1 MDYNYLCNQNKNPM
15 KEKKIAEPDYDFK
28 LEVSQG
34 LSQADDVFFS
44 SEILIIKCISGK
56 ARISINTK
64 EHDFATNT
72 NFMLVDGTIFKI
84 IKCSEDFKI
93 TILRFS
99 QNFFNEIYPML
110 NGKAIEVMMCSAP
123 DLYSK
128 KEMEMS
134 DLLFRQLC
142 ILYYKKEHTYRDK
155 MVVNL
160 TITYILEIYEQT
172 YKYVQDKLPV
182 IADRRSILVDKFFN
196 LCHKEYTN
204 HHNIEYY
211 ANKMNITSRYLYKI
225 CKETLHMTP
234 KQCLDYMVSGN
245 AKKMLLTT
253 NLTNQ
258 QIANELNF
266 PDQATFG
273 QFFKRNVGMTPSDF
287 RSKFK

>member
-1 MDYNYLCNQNKNPM
+1 M

-34 LSQADDVFFS
+34 LSQADDMFFS
-44 SEILIIKCISGK
+44 NEILIIKCISGK

-93 TILRFS
+93 IILRFS

-172 YKYVQDKLPV
+172 YKYVQDKLPA
-182 IADRRSILVDKFFN
+182 IADRRSVLVDKFFN